1 MPRRQ
6 PRDLELLDAL
16 DALERA
22 PYEGPAWR
30 AIREGRSPL
39 VGHPSGGRWD
49 PGIFDVIY
57 TSLDAEGALAEL
69 YFHLSRQPVFPSRV
83 RFHLHQLAIRTRS
96 TLRFADLRGLEPL
109 GVEACECSSL
119 LYERTQE
126 IGDAAAF
133 LGFDGIIAPSA
144 RSPTLNLVLFVDH
157 LQPDDLELVDSSPI
171 DWLKWDRRRRG
182 EE

>member
-6 PRDLELLDAL
+6 PRDLGLLDAL
-16 DALERA
+16 EALERV
-22 PYEGPAWR
+22 PFEGSAWR
-30 AIREGRSPL
+30 AIREGRTPL

-49 PGIFDVIY
+49 PGTFDVIY
-57 TSLDAEGALAEL
+57 TSLDPVGALAEL
-69 YFHLSRQPVFPSRV
+69 YFHLSRQPVIPSRV
-83 RFHLHQLAIRTRS
+83 DFHLHQLTIRTRS
-96 TLRFADLRGLEPL
+96 TLRFADLRDLEPL
-109 GVEACECSSL
+109 GVEASEYSTL

-144 RSPTLNLVLFVDH
+144 RSPSLNLVLFVDH
-157 LQPDDLELVDSSPI
+157 LQPDDLELVESSRI
-171 DWLKWDRRRRG
+171 DWRKWNRRRLG

>member
-16 DALERA
+16 DALERT
-22 PYEGPAWR
+22 PYDGSAWR

-49 PGIFDVIY
+49 PGTFDVIY
-57 TSLDAEGALAEL
+57 TSLDPEGALAEL
-69 YFHLSRQPVFPSRV
+69 YFHLSRQPLFPSRP
-83 RFHLHQLAIRTRS
+83 FHLHQLAVRTRS
-96 TLRFADLRGLEPL
+96 TLRFADLRDLQPL
-109 GVEACECSSL
+109 GVDPSEYSTL

-144 RSPTLNLVLFVDH
+144 RSPFLNLVLFVEH
-157 LQPDDLELVDSSPI
+157 LQADDLELVDSSRI
-171 DWLKWDRRRRG
+171 DWRKWERGRRG
-182 EE
+182 EG

>member
-16 DALERA
+16 DALERM
-22 PYEGPAWR
+22 PFQGPAWR

-49 PGIFDVIY
+49 PGTFNVIY
-57 TSLDAEGALAEL
+57 TSLDPEGAVAEL
-69 YFHLSRQPVFPSRV
+69 YFHLSRQPVFPSRAD
-83 RFHLHQLAIRTRS
+83 FHLHQLTIRTRS
-96 TLRFADLRGLEPL
+96 TLRFADLRDLAPL
-109 GVEACECSSL
+109 AVEASEYSTL

-133 LGFDGIIAPSA
+133 RGSTA
-144 RSPTLNLVLFVDH
+144 
-157 LQPDDLELVDSSPI
+157 SSP
-171 DWLKWDRRRRG
+171 RAPARPA
-182 EE
+182 